1 MEHVADLEFGF
12 AEELIVGGT
21 AEQGVV
27 AIASIERIVT
37 DIDAA
42 ETLLMLG
49 LLVSSTVFAAP
60 PEARA
65 AAQQARIQQGVASGQ
80 LTGPEARRLE
90 RHATGPSF
98 AEHVR

>member
-1 MEHVADLEFGF
+1 MK
-12 AEELIVGGT
+12 T
-21 AEQGVV
+21 M
-27 AIASIERIVT
+27 T
-37 DIDAA
+37 
-42 ETLLMLG
+42 LMLG

-90 RHATGPSF
+90 RREARLQREIVRDRIDGGGLSA
-98 AEHVR
+98 AERARIERRQDRLSRGIAHQKHDLQTR